1 MKGKL
6 IEKFSILSG
15 SFIVVSVA
23 AIAVNIPQIA
33 IDFPQVPQ
41 SLVEMLTTIPALF
54 IIISVLLSNR
64 IARKIGYK
72 NTVSLGLLIVLI
84 SGLIPVFIHNF
95 WVIFVSRIVFGLGIG
110 LFNSLLVNFI
120 THKYHDDERATMI
133 GFQSA
138 FEGLGGMIL
147 TFLVGQLL
155 KIHWQTSFLV
165 YSFALPALLLFTF
178 FVGDIPREPVKY
190 NRKSDSAVIQE
201 KSKNGFKDYS
211 VYGYILLV
219 FISLIFY
226 MTIAVRVTG
235 LMISKD
241 YGNATNGSNVLAFVG
256 IGAMSAGFLFGKV
269 YPKTKEY
276 TISIA
281 FLIMGLSFFLI
292 GLSEKV
298 GVTTLAAML
307 CGFSF
312 RTFIPYVFN
321 KVNSAK
327 GISTNFATAL
337 LLVAFNLGTA
347 ISPYGIRFL
356 EMIFSV
362 NTPQTIFFIEG
373 SLLIIFS
380 VIGFL
385 VMSFYK
391 RKPIIRRKQR
401 RK

>member
-1 MKGKL
+1 
-6 IEKFSILSG
+6 
-15 SFIVVSVA
+15 A

-33 IDFPQVPQ
+33 MDFPQVPQ
-41 SLVEMLTTIPALF
+41 SLVE
-54 IIISVLLSNR
+54 
-64 IARKIGYK
+64 
-72 NTVSLGLLIVLI
+72 
-84 SGLIPVFIHNF
+84 
-95 WVIFVSRIVFGLGIG
+95 
-110 LFNSLLVNFI
+110 
-120 THKYHDDERATMI
+120 
-133 GFQSA
+133 
-138 FEGLGGMIL
+138 
-147 TFLVGQLL
+147 
-155 KIHWQTSFLV
+155 
-165 YSFALPALLLFTF
+165 
-178 FVGDIPREPVKY
+178 DIPREPAKY
-190 NRKSDSAVIQE
+190 NGKSDSAVIQQ
-201 KSKNGFKDYS
+201 KRNNGLKDYS

-219 FISLIFY
+219 FISIIFY

-235 LMISKD
+235 LMISRD

-276 TISIA
+276 TIAIA

-298 GVTTLAAML
+298 WVTTLAAML

-391 RKPIIRRKQR
+391 SKAIIRGW
-401 RK
+401 